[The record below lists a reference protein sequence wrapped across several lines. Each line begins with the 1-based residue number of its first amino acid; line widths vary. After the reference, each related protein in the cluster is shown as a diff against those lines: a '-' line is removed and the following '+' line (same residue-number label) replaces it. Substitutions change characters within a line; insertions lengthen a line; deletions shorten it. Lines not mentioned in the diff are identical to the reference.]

1 MVLPK
6 IYTSNRRAARGFSLL
21 EVLLVLAM
29 LGIIA
34 GSTILFSLGSYQ
46 STLLQS
52 ERNTIVLQLQIA
64 RSEALQNIDNQPH
77 GVAFNP
83 ASYSGYVL
91 FSGVSFATSDP
102 VTHIRVSQ
110 RAGIVL
116 ATSTPSEII
125 FTQLSG
131 RTNFTGK
138 VTLLDSMRT
147 SASTSI
153 TINYEGAIY

>member
-6 IYTSNRRAARGFSLL
+6 IYTSNKSASGGFSLL

-52 ERNTIVLQLQIA
+52 ERNTIVLQLQTA
-64 RSEALQNIDNQPH
+64 RAEALQNKNNQPH

-83 ASYSGYVL
+83 VGYAGYVL
-91 FSGVSFATSDP
+91 FSGVSFATSDSA
-102 VTHIRVSQ
+102 THIRVPQ

-116 ATSTPSEII
+116 ATSTPPEII

-131 RTNFTGK
+131 QTNFTGTI
-138 VTLLDSMRT
+138 TLLDSMRT